1 MICYYVT
8 YHSTPASLS
17 GTPTLLFS
25 GPRAGRKRRLKD
37 SIAALSCDTDNL
49 ESPMV
54 PAHKRR
60 SSYNDTPSRMSIS
73 ASSILDGSQ
82 TPESCS
88 SAKLAG
94 TNSRHRQTCT
104 VVIDQFGFKNVASAI
119 RGRLPRAWQKMMQWP
134 RCTPVPELQ
143 QDIQVVWN
151 TRLSS
156 CSWKPPRYG
165 GRSGITFLKPS
176 WSIPTSIH

>member
-1 MICYYVT
+1 MDIRPNECKPTTNNQELNCHYPPPPPQQV
-8 YHSTPASLS
+8 STPASLS

-94 TNSRHRQTCT
+94 TKLQTLDT
-104 VVIDQFGFKNVASAI
+104 DKHA
-119 RGRLPRAWQKMMQWP
+119 L
-134 RCTPVPELQ
+134 
-143 QDIQVVWN
+143 
-151 TRLSS
+151 
-156 CSWKPPRYG
+156 
-165 GRSGITFLKPS
+165 
-176 WSIPTSIH
+176 